1 MDYLLMPDGTVCAL
15 CADTFAGLREEL
27 ADLYDL
33 FVSYDDDG
41 D

>member
-15 CADTFAGLREEL
+15 SADAFAGLREEL
-27 ADLYDL
+27 ADLYDP
-33 FVSYDDDG
+33 FVSYDDEG